1 MFSRAFWLATLERA
15 AKSAAQAAILFWGV
29 GDGLLNLWT
38 VNPTET
44 LGFAAGG
51 FVLSVLTSLVSIP
64 VSTTRGPSLGPERV
78 EP

>member
-1 MFSRAFWLATLERA
+1 MFSRAFWLAALERA
-15 AKSAAQAAILFWGV
+15 VKSAAQAAVLFWGV

-38 VNPTET
+38 VNPTDT

-51 FVLSVLTSLVSIP
+51 FVVSLATSLVSIP
-64 VSTTRGPSLGPERV
+64 VSTTNGPSLGPERI